1 MKIEPFWKAF
11 CHISILHHRNTT
23 MKHFCTSLILLLFST
38 HLSVNAQSEKYA
50 PSPFTV
56 KTTTEKIKIDGILD
70 EKNWQQGKT
79 VNDFWQYFPK
89 DTLKAKQQTEIY
101 MSVDDKNLYVAAKCY
116 SVGNKYIVTSNRRD
130 FRAGGN
136 DNISFI
142 FDTFNDKTNAF
153 MFGINAYGVMR
164 EALISNG
171 GSDNQYFNM
180 FWDNKWQGQS
190 KIYDGYWTCE
200 MAIPLSTIRFSENS
214 DRWNFLSYRFDTQ
227 TNETSSSVRIPQVQL
242 IFNLAFTAPMN
253 FEKPLKKSG
262 VNFSLIPYL
271 AASSLR
277 DFEKNNPS
285 SGNKMTF
292 GGDAKLAITSGLN
305 LDLTVNP
312 DFSNVEAD
320 RQVTNLT
327 RFDISYPEQRQFFLE
342 NSDLFTNFG
351 SENANPFF
359 SRRIGIAQD
368 SASGLSV
375 QNAINFGVRVSGK
388 LNDNWRVGVMGVQ
401 SAEDKFKGI
410 SATNYV
416 VGAIQR
422 KVFSRSNI
430 SFIYVDKNTLNP
442 EIGKVL
448 NTYNRVAGL
457 EYNLASI
464 DNRWAG
470 KLYHHLSYSPN
481 NQDDNFSHGG
491 NLTYFSR
498 KFRFDWAHEWIGK
511 GYNAEVGFV
520 TRKDYFHI
528 NPVARLNFYPNGKT
542 LNRYD
547 VGVGYDQVTV
557 AGYGITDR
565 QITAGWN
572 MSFQNT
578 AKLFLLASNN
588 YTYQYN
594 YKFNPLRDNK
604 DSSVLPFGS
613 SFSYNNLKLD
623 YTSNIRKKVG
633 LLLSGTIGEYYNGS
647 IASFSGSA
655 SYRYQPYGA
664 VTLNYTYNHIT
675 SPTAKNDIFLIGP
688 KVDLT
693 FTKSVFWTTFVQY
706 NSQFDNLNINS
717 RLQWRFAPVS
727 DFFLVYTDNYNTFN
741 GLAKNRAIFAKITYW
756 FNV

>member
-1 MKIEPFWKAF
+1 
-11 CHISILHHRNTT
+11 
-23 MKHFCTSLILLLFST
+23 MKHIFKILLLLIPQFSIF
-38 HLSVNAQSEKYA
+38 AQTEKFT

-56 KTTTEKIKIDGILD
+56 KSISEKIKVDGIL
-70 EKNWQQGKT
+70 EENVWRQGQT
-79 VNDFWQYFPK
+79 VGDFWQYFPK
-89 DTLKAKQQTEIY
+89 DTVKANQQTEVY
-101 MSVDDKNLYVAAKCY
+101 MAVDDKNLYIASKCY
-116 SVGNKYIVTSNRRD
+116 SKGRDYIVTSNRRD

-136 DNISFI
+136 DNISFV

-153 MFGINAYGVMR
+153 LFGINAFGVMR

-171 GSDNQYFNM
+171 GSDNQYLNI

-190 KIYDGYWTCE
+190 KIYDGYWICE
-200 MAIPLSTIRFSENS
+200 MAIPLSTLRFSEGSN
-214 DRWNFLSYRFDTQ
+214 RWNFLSYRFDTQ
-227 TNETSSSVRIPQVQL
+227 SNETSSSVRIPQVQL
-242 IFNLAFTAPMN
+242 VFNLAFTAPMH
-253 FEKPLKKSG
+253 FEKPLRKSG
-262 VNFSLIPYL
+262 ANISLIPYV

-285 SGNKMTF
+285 SGNKLAV
-292 GGDAKLAITSGLN
+292 GGDAKVAITSGLN

-351 SENANPFF
+351 SDNANPFF

-368 SASGLSV
+368 STSGINV
-375 QNAINFGVRVSGK
+375 QNAINFGVRISGK
-388 LNDNWRVGVMGVQ
+388 LNDNWRVGIMGVQ

-410 SATNYV
+410 SATNYI
-416 VGAIQR
+416 VGAVQR
-422 KVFSRSNI
+422 KIFSRSNI
-430 SFIYVDKNTLNP
+430 AFIYVDKNTLNP
-442 EIGKVL
+442 AISKVL
-448 NTYNRVAGL
+448 NSFNRVAGL
-457 EYNLASI
+457 EFNLATI

-470 KLYHHLSYSPN
+470 KLYHHLSYSSV

-491 NLTYFSR
+491 NLSYFSR
-498 KFRFDWAHEWIGK
+498 KFRFDWAHEWVGK

-520 TRKDYFHI
+520 PRNDYLHI
-528 NPVARLNFYPNGKT
+528 APLARFNFYPNGK
-542 LNRYD
+542 LINRYD
-547 VGVGYDQVTV
+547 FGSSFDVTSV
-557 AGYGITDR
+557 AGFGISDR
-565 QITAGWN
+565 QISTGCN
-572 MSFQNT
+572 ISFQNT
-578 AKLFLLASNN
+578 AKLFVLLANN
-588 YTYQYN
+588 YTFQYN

-604 DSSVLPFGS
+604 ESSVLPVGS
-613 SFSYNNLKLD
+613 RFSYNNLKLD
-623 YTSNIRKKVG
+623 YTSNQRRKVG
-633 LLLSGTIGEYYNGS
+633 LLMTGVLGEYYNGQ

-655 SYRYQPYGA
+655 SYRYQPFGSI
-664 VTLNYTYNHIT
+664 TLNYTYNHIT

-693 FTKSVFWTTFVQY
+693 FTKSIFWTTFVQY

-717 RLQWRFAPVS
+717 RFQWRFAPVS

>member
-1 MKIEPFWKAF
+1 
-11 CHISILHHRNTT
+11 
-23 MKHFCTSLILLLFST
+23 MKHFFKILILLL
-38 HLSVNAQSEKYA
+38 LSFQTSVFAQTEKFA

-56 KTTTEKIKIDGILD
+56 KNISEKIKVDGILD
-70 EKNWQQGKT
+70 ENAWKQKQT
-79 VNDFWQYFPK
+79 VGDFWQYFPK
-89 DTLKAKQQTEIY
+89 DSVKANHQTEIY
-101 MSVDDKNLYVAAKCY
+101 MATDEKNLYIAAKCY
-116 SVGNKYIVTSNRRD
+116 SKGKDYIVTSNRRD

-153 MFGINAYGVMR
+153 MFGINAFGVMR

-171 GSDNQYFNM
+171 GSDNQYFNV

-200 MAIPLSTIRFSENS
+200 MAIPLSTLRFSEGS

-227 TNETSSSVRIPQVQL
+227 SNETSSSVRIPQVQL

-253 FEKPLKKSG
+253 FEKPLRKTG
-262 VNFSLIPYL
+262 ANISLIPYL
-271 AASSLR
+271 ATSSLR
-277 DFEKNNPS
+277 DFERNNPS
-285 SGNKMTF
+285 SGNKFTI
-292 GGDAKLAITSGLN
+292 GGDAKIGITSGLN
-305 LDLTVNP
+305 LDLTINP

-359 SRRIGIAQD
+359 SRRIGIALD
-368 SASGLSV
+368 STSGLNV

-388 LNDNWRVGVMGVQ
+388 LNDNWRVGIMGVQ

-410 SATNYV
+410 SATNYI

-422 KVFSRSNI
+422 KIFSRSNI
-430 SFIYVDKNTLNP
+430 AFIYVDKNTLNP

-448 NTYNRVAGL
+448 NSYNRVAGL
-457 EYNLASI
+457 EYNLATI

-470 KLYHHLSYSPN
+470 KLYHHLSYSSV
-481 NQDDNFSHGG
+481 NQDNNFSHGG

-498 KFRFDWAHEWIGK
+498 KFRFDWAHEWVGK
-511 GYNAEVGFV
+511 GYNADVGFV
-520 TRKDYFHI
+520 QRNDYLHI
-528 NPVARLNFYPNGKT
+528 APLARLNFYPNGKII
-542 LNRYD
+542 NRFDLGSSYD
-547 VGVGYDQVTV
+547 VTSV
-557 AGYGITDR
+557 AGFGVSDR
-565 QITAGWN
+565 QISAGWN
-572 MSFQNT
+572 VTFQNT
-578 AKLFLLASNN
+578 AKLFVLLANN
-588 YTYQYN
+588 YTFQYN
-594 YKFNPLRDNK
+594 FKFNPLRDNK
-604 DSSVLPFGS
+604 ESSILPIGS

-623 YTSNIRKKVG
+623 YTSNQRKKVG
-633 LLLSGTIGEYYNGS
+633 LLMTGVIGEYYNGT
-647 IASFSGSA
+647 IASFTGSA
-655 SYRYQPYGA
+655 SYRYQPFGS

-693 FTKSVFWTTFVQY
+693 FTKSIFWTTFVQY

-717 RLQWRFAPVS
+717 RFQWRFAPVS

>member
-1 MKIEPFWKAF
+1 MKYFFKITIFLSF
-11 CHISILHHRNTT
+11 IL
-23 MKHFCTSLILLLFST
+23 SFS
-38 HLSVNAQSEKYA
+38 VYAQTDKFS

-56 KTTTEKIKIDGILD
+56 KTISEKIKVDGILD
-70 EKNWQQGKT
+70 ENAWKQGQT
-79 VNDFWQYFPK
+79 VGDFWQYFPK
-89 DTLKAKQQTEIY
+89 DSVKANQQTEIY
-101 MSVDDKNLYVAAKCY
+101 MATDDKNLYIAAKCF
-116 SVGNKYIVTSNRRD
+116 SNSKNYIVTSNRRD

-153 MFGINAYGVMR
+153 MFGMNAFGVMR

-171 GSDNQYFNM
+171 GSDNQYFNL
-180 FWDNKWQGQS
+180 FWDNKWQGES

-200 MAIPLSTIRFSENS
+200 MAIPLSTIRFSEGS

-227 TNETSSSVRIPQVQL
+227 SNETSSSVRIPQVQL
-242 IFNLAFTAPMN
+242 IYNLAFMAPMH
-253 FEKPLKKSG
+253 FQKPLRKTG
-262 VNFSLIPYL
+262 ANISLIPYI

-285 SGNKMTF
+285 SGNKLSI
-292 GGDAKLAITSGLN
+292 GGDAKVAITSGLN

-368 SASGLSV
+368 STSGISV

-388 LNDNWRVGVMGVQ
+388 LNNNWRVGIMGVQ
-401 SAEDKFKGI
+401 SGEDKFRGI
-410 SATNYV
+410 SATNYIV
-416 VGAIQR
+416 SAIQR
-422 KVFSRSNI
+422 KIFSRSNI
-430 SFIYVDKNTLNP
+430 AFIYVDKNTLNP

-448 NTYNRVAGL
+448 NPYNRVAGL
-457 EYNLASI
+457 EYNLATI

-470 KLYHHLSYSPN
+470 KLYHHLSYSTV
-481 NQDDNFSHGG
+481 NQNDNFSHGG

-498 KFRFDWAHEWIGK
+498 IFRFDWLHEWVGK

-520 TRKDYFHI
+520 PRNDFLHLS
-528 NPVARLNFYPNGKT
+528 PLARFNFYPNGK
-542 LNRYD
+542 LINRYD
-547 VGVGYDQVTV
+547 IGSSYDVTSV
-557 AGYGITDR
+557 AGFGVSDR
-565 QITAGWN
+565 QISAGWN
-572 MSFQNT
+572 ISFQNT
-578 AKLFLLASNN
+578 ARLFVLFANN
-588 YTYQYN
+588 YTFQYN

-604 DSSVLPFGS
+604 ESSILPVGS
-613 SFSYNNLKLD
+613 SFTYNNLKLD
-623 YTSNIRKKVG
+623 YTSNQRKKIG
-633 LLLSGTIGEYYNGS
+633 LLMTGVIGEYYNGT
-647 IASFSGSA
+647 IASFTGSA
-655 SYRYQPYGA
+655 SYRYQPYGS

-693 FTKSVFWTTFVQY
+693 FTKSIFWTTFVQY

-717 RLQWRFAPVS
+717 RFQWRFAPVS

>member
-1 MKIEPFWKAF
+1 
-11 CHISILHHRNTT
+11 
-23 MKHFCTSLILLLFST
+23 MKHIFKIVFLFSLIFQFT
-38 HLSVNAQSEKYA
+38 VYAQTDKFA
-50 PSPFTV
+50 PSSFTV
-56 KTTTEKIKIDGILD
+56 KSITEKIKIDGILD
-70 EKNWQQGKT
+70 ESTWKQGQT
-79 VNDFWQYFPK
+79 VGNFWQYFPK
-89 DTLKAKQQTEIY
+89 DSVRANHQTEIY
-101 MSVDDKNLYVAAKCY
+101 IATDDKTLYIAAKCY
-116 SVGNKYIVTSNRRD
+116 SQGKDYIVTSNRRD

-153 MFGINAYGVMR
+153 MFGMNAYGVMR

-171 GSDNQYFNM
+171 GSDNQYFNL

-200 MAIPLSTIRFSENS
+200 MAIPLSTLRFSEGS
-214 DRWNFLSYRFDTQ
+214 ERWNFLSYRFDTQ
-227 TNETSSSVRIPQVQL
+227 SNETSSSVRIPQVQI
-242 IFNLAFTAPMN
+242 IFNLAFMAPMH
-253 FEKPLKKSG
+253 FEKPLKKAG
-262 VNFSLIPYL
+262 ANISLIPYI

-277 DFEKNNPS
+277 DFERDNPS
-285 SGNKMTF
+285 SGNKMTI
-292 GGDAKLAITSGLN
+292 GGDAKVAITSGLN

-351 SENANPFF
+351 SDNANPFF

-368 SASGLSV
+368 TASGISV

-388 LNDNWRVGVMGVQ
+388 LNDNWRVGIMGVQ
-401 SAEDKFKGI
+401 SAEDKFRGI
-410 SATNYV
+410 SATNYI

-422 KVFSRSNI
+422 KIFSRSNI

-442 EIGKVL
+442 EIGKVI
-448 NTYNRVAGL
+448 NTFNRVAGL
-457 EYNLASI
+457 EYNLATI

-470 KLYHHLSYSPN
+470 KLYHHLSYSTVNQN
-481 NQDDNFSHGG
+481 NNFSHGG

-498 KFRFDWAHEWIGK
+498 KFRFDWTHEWVGN

-520 TRKDYFHI
+520 PRNDYFHI
-528 NPVARLNFYPNGKT
+528 SPLARLNFYPNGKT

-547 VGVGYDQVTV
+547 IGLGYDQVTV

-565 QITAGWN
+565 QISAGWN
-572 MSFQNT
+572 ISFQNT
-578 AKLFLLASNN
+578 AKLFLLATNN

-594 YKFNPLRDNK
+594 YKFNPLRNNK
-604 DSSVLPFGS
+604 DLSILPIGS
-613 SFSYNNLKLD
+613 DFTYNNLKFD
-623 YTSNIRKKVG
+623 YVSNQRKKVG
-633 LLLSGTIGEYYNGS
+633 LLMSGALGEYYNGT

-655 SYRYQPYGA
+655 SYRYQPYGS

-675 SPTAKNDIFLIGP
+675 SPTATNDIFLIGP

-717 RLQWRFAPVS
+717 RFQWRFAPVS

>member
-1 MKIEPFWKAF
+1 
-11 CHISILHHRNTT
+11 
-23 MKHFCTSLILLLFST
+23 MKHFSKILIILQLTSQFSV
-38 HLSVNAQSEKYA
+38 LSQTDKFA

-56 KTTTEKIKIDGILD
+56 KSISEKIKVDGILD
-70 EKNWQQGKT
+70 ENAWKQEQT
-79 VNDFWQYFPK
+79 VGDFWQYFPK
-89 DTLKAKQQTEIY
+89 DSVKANNKTEVY
-101 MSVDDKNLYVAAKCY
+101 MATDDKTLYIAAKCY
-116 SVGNKYIVTSNRRD
+116 SKGKDYIVTSNRRD

-171 GSDNQYFNM
+171 GSDNQFFNL

-200 MAIPLSTIRFSENS
+200 MAIPLSTLRFSEGAEK
-214 DRWNFLSYRFDTQ
+214 WNFLSYRFDTQ
-227 TNETSSSVRIPQVQL
+227 SNETSSSVRIPQVQL
-242 IFNLAFTAPMN
+242 IFNLAFTAPMF
-253 FEKPLKKSG
+253 FEKPLRKTG
-262 VNFSLIPYL
+262 ANISLIPYI

-285 SGNKMTF
+285 TGNKMTI
-292 GGDAKLAITSGLN
+292 GGDAKVAITSGLN

-351 SENANPFF
+351 SDNANPFF

-368 SASGLSV
+368 STSGINV

-388 LNDNWRVGVMGVQ
+388 LNDNWRVGIMGVQ

-410 SATNYV
+410 SATNYI

-422 KVFSRSNI
+422 KIFSRSNI
-430 SFIYVDKNTLNP
+430 AFIYVDKNTLNP

-448 NTYNRVAGL
+448 NTFNRVAGL
-457 EYNLASI
+457 EFNLATI

-470 KLYHHLSYSPN
+470 KLYHHLSYSPV
-481 NQDDNFSHGG
+481 NQVDNFSHGG

-498 KFRFDWAHEWIGK
+498 KFRFDWAHEWVGK

-520 TRKDYFHI
+520 PRNDYLHI
-528 NPVARLNFYPNGKT
+528 APLARLNFYPNGK
-542 LNRYD
+542 LINRYD
-547 VGVGYDQVTV
+547 IGSSYDMTTV
-557 AGYGITDR
+557 AGFGISDR
-565 QITAGWN
+565 QISAGLN
-572 MSFQNT
+572 VSFQNT
-578 AKLFLLASNN
+578 AKLFVLLANN
-588 YTYQYN
+588 YTFQYN

-604 DSSVLPFGS
+604 ESSVLPIGS
-613 SFSYNNLKLD
+613 CFTYNNLKLD
-623 YTSNIRKKVG
+623 YTSDQRKKVG
-633 LLLSGTIGEYYNGS
+633 LLMTGVIGEYFNGT
-647 IASFSGSA
+647 IASFTGSA
-655 SYRYQPYGA
+655 SYRYQPFGSI
-664 VTLNYTYNHIT
+664 TLNYTYNHIT

-693 FTKSVFWTTFVQY
+693 FTKRVFWTTFVQY

-717 RLQWRFAPVS
+717 RFQWRFAPVS

>member
-1 MKIEPFWKAF
+1 
-11 CHISILHHRNTT
+11 
-23 MKHFCTSLILLLFST
+23 MKHFFKILILLQLNSHFS
-38 HLSVNAQSEKYA
+38 VFAQTDKFT

-56 KTTTEKIKIDGILD
+56 KSISEIIKVDGVLD
-70 EKNWQQGKT
+70 ENAWKQEKT
-79 VNDFWQYFPK
+79 VGDFWQYFPK
-89 DTLKAKQQTEIY
+89 DSVKATHQTEIY
-101 MSVDDKNLYVAAKCY
+101 MATDDKNLYIAAKNY
-116 SVGNKYIVTSNRRD
+116 SKGKNYIVTSNRRD

-153 MFGINAYGVMR
+153 MFGINAFGVMR

-171 GSDNQYFNM
+171 GSDNQYFNV

-190 KIYDGYWTCE
+190 KIYDGFWTCE
-200 MAIPLSTIRFSENS
+200 MAIPLSTIRFSEGSN
-214 DRWNFLSYRFDTQ
+214 RWNFLSYRFDTQ
-227 TNETSSSVRIPQVQL
+227 SNETSSSVRIPQVQL
-242 IFNLAFTAPMN
+242 IFNLAFTAPMH
-253 FEKPLKKSG
+253 FEKSLRKTG
-262 VNFSLIPYL
+262 ANISLIPYL

-285 SGNKMTF
+285 SGNKISI
-292 GGDAKLAITSGLN
+292 GGDAKVAITSGLN

-351 SENANPFF
+351 SDNANPFF

-368 SASGLSV
+368 STSGLSV

-388 LNDNWRVGVMGVQ
+388 LNDNWRVGIMGVQ
-401 SAEDKFKGI
+401 SAEDKYKGI
-410 SATNYV
+410 STTNYI

-422 KVFSRSNI
+422 KIFSRSNI
-430 SFIYVDKNTLNP
+430 AFIYVDKNTLNP
-442 EIGKVL
+442 EIGKIL
-448 NTYNRVAGL
+448 NSYNRVAGL
-457 EYNLASI
+457 EYNLATI

-470 KLYHHLSYSPN
+470 KLYHHLSYSSV
-481 NQDDNFSHGG
+481 NQNDNFSHGG
-491 NLTYFSR
+491 ILTYFSR
-498 KFRFDWAHEWIGK
+498 KFRFDWAHEWVGK

-520 TRKDYFHI
+520 PRNDYLHI
-528 NPVARLNFYPNGKT
+528 APLARLNFYPNGKFI
-542 LNRYD
+542 NRYD
-547 VGVGYDQVTV
+547 IGSSYDVTSV
-557 AGYGITDR
+557 AGFGVSDR
-565 QITAGWN
+565 QISAGWN
-572 MSFQNT
+572 VTFQNT
-578 AKLFLLASNN
+578 AKLFVLLANN
-588 YTYQYN
+588 YTFQYN

-604 DSSVLPFGS
+604 ETSVLPIGS

-623 YTSNIRKKVG
+623 YTSNQRKKVG
-633 LLLSGTIGEYYNGS
+633 LLMTGLIGEYFNGT
-647 IASFSGSA
+647 IASFTGSA
-655 SYRYQPYGA
+655 SYRFQPYGSL
-664 VTLNYTYNHIT
+664 TLNYTYNHIT
-675 SPTAKNDIFLIGP
+675 SPTAKNNIFLIGP

-693 FTKSVFWTTFVQY
+693 FTKSIFWTTFVQY

-717 RLQWRFAPVS
+717 RFQWRFAPVS

>member
-1 MKIEPFWKAF
+1 
-11 CHISILHHRNTT
+11 
-23 MKHFCTSLILLLFST
+23 MKHFYTILFLLFVFT
-38 HLSVNAQSEKYA
+38 NISVIAQSDRFS

-56 KTTTEKIKIDGILD
+56 KITSEKIKVDGVLD
-70 EKNWQQGKT
+70 EQTWQNGKT

-89 DTLKAKQQTEIY
+89 DTLKAKQQTEVY
-101 MSVDDKNLYVAAKCY
+101 MSVDEKNLYIAAKCY
-116 SVGNKYIVTSNRRD
+116 SKGKKYIVTSNRRD
-130 FRAGGN
+130 FRAGSN

-153 MFGINAYGVMR
+153 MFGINAFGVMR

-171 GSDNQYFNM
+171 GSDNQFFNV
-180 FWDNKWQGQS
+180 FWDNKWQGQA
-190 KIYDGYWTCE
+190 KIYDGFWTCE
-200 MAIPLSTIRFSENS
+200 MAIPLSTLRFSEGS

-227 TNETSSSVRIPQVQL
+227 SNETSTSVRIPQVQL
-242 IFNLAFTAPMN
+242 IFNLAFTAPMH

-262 VNFSLIPYL
+262 ANISLIPYI
-271 AASSLR
+271 ATSSLR

-285 SGNKMTF
+285 SGNKLTI
-292 GGDAKLAITSGLN
+292 GGDAKVAITSGLN
-305 LDLTVNP
+305 LDLTLNP

-351 SENANPFF
+351 SNNVNPFF

-368 SASGLSV
+368 SASGINV

-388 LNDNWRVGVMGVQ
+388 LNDNWRLGVMGVQ

-430 SFIYVDKNTLNP
+430 AFIYVDKNILNP
-442 EIGKVL
+442 ELGNIK
-448 NTYNRVAGL
+448 NPYNRVAGL

-470 KLYHHLSYSPN
+470 KLYHHLSFSPIRKN
-481 NQDDNFSHGG
+481 ENFSNGG

-498 KFRFDWAHEWIGK
+498 PFRFDWLHEWVGK
-511 GYNAEVGFV
+511 GYEAEVGFV
-520 TRKDYFHI
+520 PRNDYLRI
-528 NPVARLNFYPNGKT
+528 NPLARFIFYPNGK
-542 LNRYD
+542 LINRYD
-547 VGVGYDQVTV
+547 LGINYDLVNVT
-557 AGYGITDR
+557 GFGTTDR
-565 QITAGWN
+565 QISLTWQAN
-572 MSFQNT
+572 FQNT
-578 AKLFLLASNN
+578 TRLFLFFTNN
-588 YTYQYN
+588 YTSLYN
-594 YKFNPLRDNK
+594 YNFNPLRDNK
-604 DSSVLPFGS
+604 KTSILPQGS
-613 SFSYNNLKLD
+613 DYSYNNLKFEYVSD
-623 YTSNIRKKVG
+623 QRRKVG
-633 LLLSGTIGEYYNGS
+633 LLAIGTIGEYYNGN

-664 VTLNYTYNHIT
+664 VTLNFDYNHIT
-675 SPTAKNDIFLIGP
+675 SPTTKNDIILIGP

-717 RLQWRFAPVS
+717 RFQWRFAPVS

>member
-1 MKIEPFWKAF
+1 MKK
-11 CHISILHHRNTT
+11 ILL
-23 MKHFCTSLILLLFST
+23 FFLTSLY
-38 HLSVNAQSEKYA
+38 SVTNFAQNDKFA
-50 PSPFTV
+50 PQPFDV
-56 KTTTEKIKIDGILD
+56 KATTEKIKIDGILD
-70 EKNWQQGKT
+70 EKVWQNTPTTG
-79 VNDFWQYFPK
+79 DFWQYFPT
-89 DTLKAKQQTEIY
+89 DTLKAKQQTEVKITFDEKY
-101 MSVDDKNLYVAAKCY
+101 LYVSAKCY
-116 SVGNKYIVTSNRRD
+116 SKNKDYVITSNRRD

-153 MFGINAYGVMR
+153 LFGMNPNGVMR

-171 GSDNQYFNM
+171 GSDNNFFSL
-180 FWDNKWQGQS
+180 FWDNKWQGES
-190 KIYDGYWTCE
+190 KIYDGYWICE
-200 MAIPLSTIRFSENS
+200 MAIPFSTLRFSEGS
-214 DRWNFLSYRFDTQ
+214 QRWNFLSYRFDTQ
-227 TNETSSSVRIPQVQL
+227 TNETSSLVRIPQVQI
-242 IFNLAFTAPMN
+242 IFNLAFTAPML

-262 VNFSLIPYL
+262 ANISLIPYV
-271 AASSLR
+271 AASSLN

-285 SGNKMTF
+285 SGSKITA
-292 GGDAKLAITSGLN
+292 GGDAKVGITSGLN

-351 SENANPFF
+351 SESANPFF

-368 SASGLSV
+368 SASGISV
-375 QNAINFGVRVSGK
+375 QNRINFGARISGK

-401 SAEDKFKGI
+401 TGEDKFKGI
-410 SATNYV
+410 SATNYI

-430 SFIYVDKNTLNP
+430 SFLYVDKNVLNP
-442 EIGKVL
+442 EIGGGV
-448 NTYNRVAGL
+448 NSFNRVAGL
-457 EYNLASI
+457 EYNLASS

-470 KLYHHLSYSPN
+470 KFYHHLSYSPVG
-481 NQDDNFSHGG
+481 QSDNFSNGS
-491 NLTYFSR
+491 NLAYFSR
-498 KFRFDWAHEWIGK
+498 KFRFDWLHEWVGK

-520 TRKDYFHI
+520 PRNDFFHFNVLPRI
-528 NPVARLNFYPNGKT
+528 NFYPNGKV

-547 VGVGYDQVTV
+547 IGAAYDQVSV

-565 QITAGWN
+565 QISIGSAMN
-572 MSFQNT
+572 FQNT
-578 AKLFLLASNN
+578 ARLFVLFFNN
-588 YTYQYN
+588 FTSLYN
-594 YKFNPLRDNK
+594 YKFNPLRNNNT
-604 DSSVLPFGS
+604 DSDLPVGS
-613 SFSYNNLKLD
+613 KFTYNNVRMEYLTDQRPKIAGSL
-623 YTSNIRKKVG
+623 TTNF
-633 LLLSGTIGEYYNGS
+633 GEYYNGNIVS
-647 IASFSGSA
+647 VSGST

-664 VTLNYTYNHIT
+664 FTLNFTYNHIT
-675 SPTAKNDIFLIGP
+675 SPTVKNDIFLIGP
-688 KVDLT
+688 RVDLT

-706 NSQFDNLNINS
+706 NSQFDNMNINS

-741 GLAKNRAIFAKITYW
+741 GLAKNRALFAKITYW

>member
-1 MKIEPFWKAF
+1 
-11 CHISILHHRNTT
+11 
-23 MKHFCTSLILLLFST
+23 MKHFFKILMLLPFISQFS
-38 HLSVNAQSEKYA
+38 VFAQTDKFI

-56 KTTTEKIKIDGILD
+56 KTISEKIKVDGIL
-70 EKNWQQGKT
+70 EENVWKQGQT
-79 VNDFWQYFPK
+79 VGDFWQYFPK
-89 DTLKAKQQTEIY
+89 DSVKANHQTEIF
-101 MSVDDKNLYVAAKCY
+101 MATDDKNLYIAAKCY
-116 SVGNKYIVTSNRRD
+116 SKGKDYIVTSNRRD

-153 MFGINAYGVMR
+153 MFGINAFGVMR

-171 GSDNQYFNM
+171 GSDNNYFNL

-200 MAIPLSTIRFSENS
+200 MAIPLSTLRFSEGS

-242 IFNLAFTAPMN
+242 IFNLAFMAPMH
-253 FEKPLKKSG
+253 FEKPMRKTG
-262 VNFSLIPYL
+262 ANISLIPYI
-271 AASSLR
+271 AAGSLR

-285 SGNKMTF
+285 SGNRLTI
-292 GGDAKLAITSGLN
+292 GGDAKVAITSGLN
-305 LDLTVNP
+305 LDLTINP

-368 SASGLSV
+368 STSGLSV

-410 SATNYV
+410 SSTNYI

-422 KVFSRSNI
+422 KIFSRSNI
-430 SFIYVDKNTLNP
+430 AFIYVDKNSLNP

-448 NTYNRVAGL
+448 NSYNRVAGL
-457 EYNLASI
+457 EYNLATI

-470 KLYHHLSYSPN
+470 KLYHHLSYSSV
-481 NQDDNFSHGG
+481 NQNDNFSHGG
-491 NLTYFSR
+491 NLTFFSR
-498 KFRFDWAHEWIGK
+498 KFRFDWAHEWVGK

-520 TRKDYFHI
+520 PRNDYLHI
-528 NPVARLNFYPNGKT
+528 APLARLNFYPNGKFI
-542 LNRYD
+542 NRYD
-547 VGVGYDQVTV
+547 IGSSYDVTSV
-557 AGYGITDR
+557 AGYGISDR
-565 QITAGWN
+565 QISTGWN
-572 MSFQNT
+572 VTFQNT
-578 AKLFLLASNN
+578 AKLFVLLANN
-588 YTYQYN
+588 YTFQYN

-604 DSSVLPFGS
+604 ESSILPIGS
-613 SFSYNNLKLD
+613 SFTYNNLKLD
-623 YTSNIRKKVG
+623 YTSNQRKKVG
-633 LLLSGTIGEYYNGS
+633 LLMTGVIGEYYNGT
-647 IASFSGSA
+647 IASFTGSA
-655 SYRYQPYGA
+655 SYRYQPFGS

-717 RLQWRFAPVS
+717 RFQWRFAPVS

>member
-1 MKIEPFWKAF
+1 
-11 CHISILHHRNTT
+11 
-23 MKHFCTSLILLLFST
+23 MKHFFKILTLVQLINSIPVF
-38 HLSVNAQSEKYA
+38 AQTDKFA
-50 PSPFTV
+50 LSPFTV
-56 KTTTEKIKIDGILD
+56 KSITEKIKIDGILD
-70 EKNWQQGKT
+70 EKTWQEGKK
-79 VNDFWQYFPK
+79 VGDFWQYFPK
-89 DTLKAKQQTEIY
+89 DSIKALQQTEVKIA
-101 MSVDDKNLYVAAKCY
+101 VDEKNIYVAAKCY
-116 SVGNKYIVTSNRRD
+116 SKGKDYIVTSNRRD

-136 DNISFI
+136 DNISFV
-142 FDTFNDKTNAF
+142 FDTFNDKTNATL
-153 MFGINAYGVMR
+153 FGMNAYGVMR

-171 GSDNQYFNM
+171 GSSNDFFNT
-180 FWDNKWQGQS
+180 FWDNKWVGAS

-200 MAIPLSTIRFSENS
+200 MAIPLSTLRFSEGS
-214 DRWNFLSYRFDTQ
+214 ERWNFLSYRFDTQ
-227 TNETSSSVRIPQVQL
+227 SNETSSSVRIPQVQL
-242 IFNLAFTAPMN
+242 IFNLAFTAPMH
-253 FEKPLKKSG
+253 FEKPLRKSG
-262 VNFSLIPYL
+262 ANISLIPYV

-285 SGNKMTF
+285 SGNKLTV
-292 GGDAKLAITSGLN
+292 GGDAKVAITSGLN

-351 SENANPFF
+351 SDNANPFF

-368 SASGLSV
+368 STSGINV

-388 LNDNWRVGVMGVQ
+388 LNDNWRVGIMGVQ

-410 SATNYV
+410 SATNYI

-422 KVFSRSNI
+422 KIFSRSNI
-430 SFIYVDKNTLNP
+430 AFIYVDKNTLHP

-448 NTYNRVAGL
+448 NSYNRVAGL
-457 EYNLASI
+457 EYNLATI

-470 KLYHHLSYSPN
+470 KLYHHLSYSSV
-481 NQDDNFSHGG
+481 NQSNNFSHGG
-491 NLTYFSR
+491 NLSYFSR
-498 KFRFDWAHEWIGK
+498 KFRFDWAHEWVGK

-520 TRKDYFHI
+520 PRNDFLHMA
-528 NPVARLNFYPNGKT
+528 PLARLNFYPNGK
-542 LNRYD
+542 LINRFDIGSSYD
-547 VGVGYDQVTV
+547 VTSV
-557 AGYGITDR
+557 AGFGMTDR
-565 QITAGWN
+565 QISAGWSVN
-572 MSFQNT
+572 FQNT
-578 AKLFLLASNN
+578 ARLFLLFANN
-588 YTYQYN
+588 YTFQYN

-604 DSSVLPFGS
+604 ETSVLPIGS
-613 SFSYNNLKLD
+613 ELNYNNLKFD
-623 YTSNIRKKVG
+623 YTSNQRRKVG
-633 LLLSGTIGEYYNGS
+633 LLLSGVIGEYFNGT

-655 SYRYQPYGA
+655 SYRYQPYGS

-688 KVDLT
+688 KIDLT

-717 RLQWRFAPVS
+717 RFQWRFAPVS

>member
-1 MKIEPFWKAF
+1 
-11 CHISILHHRNTT
+11 
-23 MKHFCTSLILLLFST
+23 MKHFFKILTLF
-38 HLSVNAQSEKYA
+38 LFIAQFSVYAQTDKFTP
-50 PSPFTV
+50 PSFTV
-56 KTTTEKIKIDGILD
+56 KSTSEKIRVDGILD
-70 EKNWQQGKT
+70 ENTWKGEQT
-79 VNDFWQYFPK
+79 VGNFWQYFPK
-89 DTLKAKQQTEIY
+89 DSVRANHQTEIHLAT
-101 MSVDDKNLYVAAKCY
+101 DEKTLYIAAKCY
-116 SVGNKYIVTSNRRD
+116 SKGKDYIVTSNRRD

-153 MFGINAYGVMR
+153 MFGMNAYGVLR

-171 GSDNQYFNM
+171 GADNQYFNL

-200 MAIPLSTIRFSENS
+200 MAIPLSTLRFSEGS

-227 TNETSSSVRIPQVQL
+227 SNETSSSVRIPQVQI
-242 IFNLAFTAPMN
+242 IFNLAFMAPMH
-253 FEKPLKKSG
+253 FEKPLRKTG
-262 VNFSLIPYL
+262 ANISLIPYV

-285 SGNKMTF
+285 SGNKMTV
-292 GGDAKLAITSGLN
+292 GGDAKVAITSGLN

-351 SENANPFF
+351 SDNANPFF

-368 SASGLSV
+368 SISGINV
-375 QNAINFGVRVSGK
+375 QNAINFGVRISGK
-388 LNDNWRVGVMGVQ
+388 LNDNWRVGIMGVQ

-410 SATNYV
+410 SATNYI

-422 KVFSRSNI
+422 KVFNRSNI

-442 EIGKVL
+442 EIGKIT
-448 NTYNRVAGL
+448 NAYNRVVGL
-457 EYNLASI
+457 EYNLATI

-470 KLYHHLSYSPN
+470 KLYHHLSYSSV
-481 NQDDNFSHGG
+481 NQSDNFSNGG
-491 NLTYFSR
+491 NVTYFSR
-498 KFRFDWAHEWIGK
+498 KFRFDWVHEWVGK

-520 TRKDYFHI
+520 PRNDYLHI
-528 NPVARLNFYPNGKT
+528 APLARLNFYPNGK
-542 LNRYD
+542 LINRYD
-547 VGVGYDQVTV
+547 IGSSYDVTSV
-557 AGYGITDR
+557 AGFGISDR
-565 QITAGWN
+565 QISAGWN
-572 MSFQNT
+572 ISFQNT
-578 AKLFLLASNN
+578 AKLFLVLANN
-588 YTYQYN
+588 YTFLYN
-594 YKFNPLRDNK
+594 YKFNPLRNNK
-604 DSSVLPFGS
+604 ESSILPIGS

-623 YTSNIRKKVG
+623 YVSNQRKKVG
-633 LLLSGTIGEYYNGS
+633 LLLSGIIGEYYNGT
-647 IASFSGSA
+647 IASFTGSA
-655 SYRYQPYGA
+655 SYRYQPYGS